1 MEKIL
6 ITLELIVAVLLGISI
21 LLQSKSAGMG
31 AMAGEEESENFSTK
45 RGAEKVLHNSSII
58 LASLFGLIAATYPIL
73 IKIS

>member
-6 ITLELIVAVLLGISI
+6 ITLELIVAILLGISI
-21 LLQSKSAGMG
+21 LFQSKSAGMG
-31 AMAGEEESENFSTK
+31 AMAGEESENFSTK

-58 LASLFGLIAATYPIL
+58 LASLFGLIAAAYPIL